1 MELTETAT
9 VTSRS
14 MINIP
19 AAIRRKYGIKEGDRV
34 AFIETDA
41 GLTLVR
47 IPPLKEL
54 YGADRAHRSEILR
67 AIREIEAEHRS
78 EGAA

>member
-1 MELTETAT
+1 M
-9 VTSRS
+9 TSRS

-19 AAIRRKYGIKEGDRV
+19 AAIRKKYGIKEGDRV
-34 AFIETDA
+34 AFMENDA

-47 IPPLKEL
+47 IPLKEL
-54 YGADRAHRSEILR
+54 YGADRAHRSEVLR